1 MKTNREADMK
11 KVIHW
16 LDENL
21 EECILIL
28 LLIGMTLIMGIQVF
42 SRYVLGMSLSWS
54 EELTRYLFI
63 WCGFISV
70 SYCSKK
76 CLSIKI
82 EQFVALFPR
91 RGKALFKVVNH
102 TFELI
107 FFLYMIPFA
116 WSYMMSA
123 VTSGQVSPA
132 CSIPMYYV
140 QAAPFVSF
148 LLVAIRILQRW
159 IIEFRIAR
167 GENVFD
173 PAHPER
179 NTPESFIQANADTDS
194 AADTSIDNRIRNIKN
209 SGKEVP

>member
-1 MKTNREADMK
+1 MRKTL
-11 KVIHW
+11 HW

-21 EECILIL
+21 EEFILVIF
-28 LLIGMTLIMGIQVF
+28 LIAMTLIMGIQVLC
-42 SRYVLGMSLSWS
+42 RYVLGMSLSWS

-63 WCGFISV
+63 WCGFLSV

-82 EQFVALFPR
+82 EQFVAIFPR

-107 FFLYMIPFA
+107 FFIYMIPFA
-116 WSYMMSA
+116 WSYMMSS
-123 VTSGQVSPA
+123 VHSGQLSPA
-132 CSIPMYYV
+132 CGIPMYYI

-148 LLVAIRILQRW
+148 ILV
-159 IIEFRIAR
+159 EFRVAK
-167 GENVFD
+167 GENVYD

-179 NTPESFIQANADTDS
+179 NTPESFIQANAE
-194 AADTSIDNRIRNIKN
+194 TSEGHAVEAGIDNRINTIKHSN
-209 SGKEVP
+209 EEEH

>member
-1 MKTNREADMK
+1 MK

-148 LLVAIRILQRW
+148 ILVAIRILQRW
-159 IIEFRIAR
+159 IIEFRVAR
-167 GENVFD
+167 GEQVFD

-179 NTPESFIQANADTDS
+179 NTPESFIEANADRS
-194 AADTSIDNRIRNIKN
+194 ADAGIDNRIQTITNAT
-209 SGKEVP
+209 EEEP